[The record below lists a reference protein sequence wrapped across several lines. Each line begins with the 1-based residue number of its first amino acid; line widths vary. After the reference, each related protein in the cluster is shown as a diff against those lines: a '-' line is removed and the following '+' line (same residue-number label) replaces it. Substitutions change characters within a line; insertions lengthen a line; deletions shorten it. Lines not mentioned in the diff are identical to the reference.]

1 MFTRIFGA
9 VLSIAAVLAGAI
21 IPRVHA
27 AFDGGIP
34 GPALMPLVALA
45 VIALGGAG
53 MAWAAAPETSLPIRE
68 NLRQVGGAL
77 GLLAAG
83 VTYAAAM
90 PILGFVLATAVFIL
104 MTCLVFGGRHPV
116 ILIVL
121 TILVP
126 LALHYGFAGIFNL
139 PLPEASFLQ
148 E

>member
-1 MFTRIFGA
+1 MFTRVFGA
-9 VLSIAAVLAGAI
+9 VLTIAAVLVGAI
-21 IPRVHA
+21 IPTVYA
-27 AFDGGIP
+27 AFDGGVP
-34 GPALMPLVALA
+34 GPALMPLAALA
-45 VIALGGAG
+45 FIALGGAG
-53 MAWAAAPETSLPIRE
+53 MAWAAAPETSLPWRQ
-68 NLRQVGGAL
+68 NLRQIGGAL

-90 PILGFVLATAVFIL
+90 PILGFVLATAAFIL
-104 MTCLVFGGRHPV
+104 LTCLVFGGRHPV

-126 LALHYGFAGIFNL
+126 LALQYGFAGIFNM